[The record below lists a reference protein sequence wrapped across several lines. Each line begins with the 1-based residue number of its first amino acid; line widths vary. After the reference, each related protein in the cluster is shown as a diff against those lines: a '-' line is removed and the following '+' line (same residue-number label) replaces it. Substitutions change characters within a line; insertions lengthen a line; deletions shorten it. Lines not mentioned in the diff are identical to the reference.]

1 MSKKVQ
7 RILILDDDAEFAES
21 LAQLLPTHYHVK
33 TAFSLKQATDQ
44 LARYPFECVV
54 SDFVLAEHDGFEFL
68 KALHTYENPPK
79 IVFMTAFANKDM
91 AISLLN
97 QGIHGLLEKPFSIS
111 TLTELIE
118 RRVSAK
124 PVKSWRLDPAMRVII
139 TLAGNFE
146 LTEVEFKI
154 VSYMLSQSD
163 RWISREELIE
173 QVWGKSSISRNVL
186 DTHLTNLKRKVP
198 SLKEAIK
205 VVRGRGYLLEETPQ

>member
-1 MSKKVQ
+1 MSKSVQ
-7 RILILDDDAEFAES
+7 RILVIDDDAEFAES
-21 LAQLLPTHYHVK
+21 LARLLPSHYHAK

-44 LARYPFECVV
+44 LARYPFECIV
-54 SDFVLAEHDGFEFL
+54 SDFILAEHDGFEFL
-68 KALHTYENPPK
+68 KALNTYENPPK
-79 IVFMTAFANKDM
+79 VVFMTAFANKDM

-118 RRVSAK
+118 K
-124 PVKSWRLDPAMRVII
+124 KSPAQPIQPWKLDPAMRVVI
-139 TLAGNFE
+139 TAAGNIE

-154 VSYMLSQSD
+154 VSYMLSQSG
-163 RWISREELIE
+163 RWISREELIG

-198 SLKEAIK
+198 NLRDAIK
-205 VVRGRGYLLEETPQ
+205 VVRGRGYLLEETL